1 MRELVGRTSC
11 SHHPSALAALLFVLV
26 IPARA
31 SAQSCCAG
39 SGALTPGRLELHEKA
54 LIGGQIRAAGVLGSY
69 DAKGAYTGSP
79 SGTSELD
86 FEQDL
91 YGAVRVFDQGQL
103 ALLVPFVET
112 RRQAQG
118 VSELGGGVGDINA
131 SARYDFYNSGRSKY
145 IPGIAMLAGLTLPT
159 GRAVEA
165 SSRPLATDA
174 TGIGTLQGNI
184 GMAVEQTYGHWL
196 VNGTFL
202 VAKRVG
208 RTVNGVTETL
218 GTQFT
223 ALVATAYAFDND
235 AALALLASF
244 TVEGQA
250 VINGARVPDSQRRL
264 LLVSLAGLWPLSDTW
279 RLQGSF
285 FLNPPVPELGRNSP
299 ATGGFT
305 FGVLHSWS

>member
-1 MRELVGRTSC
+1 MPRLRSTYL
-11 SHHPSALAALLFVLV
+11 SALATALLALA

-31 SAQSCCAG
+31 RAQACCAG
-39 SGALTPGRLELHEKA
+39 SGALTPGRLAIHEKA
-54 LIGGQIRAAGVLGSY
+54 LIGGQLRAAGVLGSF
-69 DAKGAYTGSP
+69 DARGNYTGSP
-79 SGTSELD
+79 SGSSELD

-91 YGAVRVFDQGQL
+91 YGAVRVVDQGQL

-118 VSELGGGVGDINA
+118 GSEFGGGVGDLNA
-131 SARYDFYNSGRSKY
+131 SARYDFYNAGRSKF

-159 GRAVEA
+159 GRSVESA
-165 SSRPLATDA
+165 KRPLATDA
-174 TGIGTLQGNI
+174 TGVGALQGNI
-184 GMAVEQTYGHWL
+184 GVAAEQSYGHWL
-196 VNGTFL
+196 FNSTFL

-223 ALVATAYAFDND
+223 VLAATAYSFDND

-250 VINGARVPDSQRRL
+250 VINGSRVPDSQRRL
-264 LLVSLAGLWPLSDTW
+264 LLVSVAGLWPLSDTW
-279 RLQGSF
+279 RLQGSL
-285 FLNPPVPELGRNSP
+285 FLNPPVPQLGRNTP